1 MAKSI
6 HLSTDEWNKIRRR
19 IKKEYQI
26 EKPSILLIKSVLK
39 RELGFSVRLHSEW
52 VNDNRRESIYLDF
65 YDDALE
71 TMFRLKYL

>member
-6 HLSTDEWNKIRRR
+6 HLSIDEWSKIRRS
-19 IKKEYQI
+19 IKEEYQI
-26 EKPSILLIKSVLK
+26 NKPSILLIKSVLK

-52 VNDNRRESIYLDF
+52 ANDNRLKSIYLDF
-65 YDDALE
+65 YDDAKE

>member
-19 IKKEYQI
+19 IKKEYQVD
-26 EKPSILLIKSVLK
+26 KPSILLIKSVLK

-71 TMFRLKYL
+71 TIFRLKYL

>member
-6 HLSTDEWNKIRRR
+6 HLSTDEWKKIRRR
-19 IKKEYQI
+19 IKEEYQI
-26 EKPSILLIKSVLK
+26 DKPSILLIKSVLK

-52 VNDNRRESIYLDF
+52 ANDNRLESIYLDF
-65 YDDALE
+65 YDDTKE

>member
-6 HLSTDEWNKIRRR
+6 HLSTDEWKKIRRR
-19 IKKEYQI
+19 IKEEYQI
-26 EKPSILLIKSVLK
+26 DKPSILLIKSVLK

-52 VNDNRRESIYLDF
+52 ANDNRRESIYLDF
-65 YDDALE
+65 YDDTKE

>member
-19 IKKEYQI
+19 IKKEYQVD
-26 EKPSILLIKSVLK
+26 KPSILLIKSVLK
-39 RELGFSVRLHSEW
+39 RELGFSVRLHSER

-71 TMFRLKYL
+71 TIFRLKYL